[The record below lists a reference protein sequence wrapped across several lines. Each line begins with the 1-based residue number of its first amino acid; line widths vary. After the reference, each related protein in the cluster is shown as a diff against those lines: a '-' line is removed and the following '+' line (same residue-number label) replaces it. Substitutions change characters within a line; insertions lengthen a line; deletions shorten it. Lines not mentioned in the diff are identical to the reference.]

1 MRNLRPLGGG
11 EVPQSNQNSSS
22 SGEQYSFLP
31 KLITVEVKDQIK
43 VIFDEDFSSLLLVG
57 ENQFESDV
65 EGELLA
71 YFALNEKPYRAQL
84 VLKGASLLVAFFPS
98 QKTIRIASSRLSD
111 ELLLVEGVL
120 SERASAEVSALRT
133 NSTFLELKTHAEEIA
148 SLERADFPSVS
159 ERVTRLYDLPDLSDE
174 KFVHIRDSASDLVT
188 RLLGHLNEYKPVVF
202 ERFSDF
208 GLGLTAQF
216 ALLRIHMLKF
226 LAILP
231 SLDHDQTG
239 VEVKRLLLESMRRLL
254 SDSKKAALLGKKGD
268 ERALP
273 NSIYYAVM
281 AAHSI
286 SKLIPAGALAGLVRT
301 SVRFMAKRFIAGE
314 SIELADQVLKE
325 LMNSGRDATLDQ
337 LGELVVSEKEADI
350 YEARVLELIRGL
362 GAHIP
367 KGSKNTAGILRA
379 HVSIKVSALCS
390 DFKPEALDYT
400 YKLVAPRLKNILLEA
415 KKHEVFINI
424 DAEHYHYR
432 DIVFEIYSKLLL
444 ETAEL
449 HDYAQTG
456 IVIQAYLR
464 DASKHLEDIVSL
476 AKKRGM
482 TMPVR
487 LVKGAYWDAETVEA
501 RAHGHLAPE
510 FLNKEE
516 TDIHFRQLIV
526 KIFESSPHL
535 QLGLASHN
543 FSDHCFAEALRSA
556 HYSHLPEIEHQCLH
570 MTYEALSTA
579 LTKMGWAVRNY
590 VPVGSLLVGMAYL
603 VRRIMENSSQVGVLT
618 IMRSHK
624 KKGVIPAAID
634 IHQEKKSQGALTY
647 DEFEVGLNASFA
659 NVAPARTYLEGERKW
674 VVRAFSEFKA
684 EGLGHHFE
692 TGRSLTGEKWE
703 IYSSSNREILVGTI
717 DSASSSDCESA
728 LKVVHDSFSEGAWA
742 RKPALFRAQ
751 TLQRAA
757 HLMLSRRSELSALI
771 SYEAGKAI
779 PEALGDVDEAIDFL
793 CFYAREE
800 VRLHKHNSKV
810 HPRGPIAVIAPW
822 NFPLAIPCG
831 MVCGALV
838 AGNTVILKSA
848 EQTPLIA
855 EALVSLLHEAGVPTD
870 VLIHL
875 PGLGET
881 IGDQLVKDSR
891 IAGII
896 FTGSKAVGQLI
907 MKNAGA
913 RFYTN
918 PLTKESY
925 PVRVITEMGGK
936 NAIIVTANAEL
947 DETVSGILYSSFG
960 HAGQKCSAASRVIV
974 HQSVKDRLV
983 ERLKEA
989 INDLQVGIAYDF
1001 STFINPVITPEDQ
1014 ARLREQV
1021 AEASLEARDHG
1032 GIVHVDRTN
1041 EELPGLC
1048 VGPALIELPLAR
1060 AKSLESFARRE
1071 LFGPVLHII
1080 GVRDNEEAIEV
1091 FNSVEYGLTGGIF
1104 SQSQDDIDAAVT
1116 RLEAGNLYVNRT
1128 ITGARVA
1135 IEPFGGFKLSGTGP
1149 KAGSRNYLEALH
1161 HNRAQTSL
1169 PVSQDLTYG
1178 EGVGYQFDLAKSS
1191 RIAPSGRTNRLVD
1204 LGKLLVNQIEV
1215 LYGTIA
1221 PTEKELVS
1229 EFNKWINRHWP
1240 SFVTKK
1246 HLNRVIPG
1254 QESYNDLSLAGGRA
1268 LFLTYSSMPYG
1279 VSVIRFLS
1287 ALGAGAGVTVLA
1299 RNQEA
1304 FEYWSKLVALCH
1316 KVGFSK
1322 ENVDVYF
1329 ATKDLTHAAIDD
1341 ETVSRL
1347 HYDGPMSGLSK
1358 VYEYVYAKER
1368 TSHMLLVSS
1377 PFDTH
1382 SPRDF
1387 KRHYEDFV
1395 FVRSLAINTM
1405 RHGAPLNLDL

>member
-11 EVPQSNQNSSS
+11 EVPHSSHS
-22 SGEQYSFLP
+22 EGQFSFLP
-31 KLITVEVKDQIK
+31 IFKTIEIQNQIQ
-43 VIFDEDFSSLLLVG
+43 VIFDQDFASLLLAS
-57 ENQFESDV
+57 EEKFDSQV
-65 EGELLA
+65 EAELLA
-71 YFALNEKPYRAQL
+71 YYRLSDSAYRAQL
-84 VLKGASLLVAFFPS
+84 VLKGASLLAAFFPD
-98 QKTIRIASSRLSD
+98 QKTIRLASARLSD

-120 SERASAEVSALRT
+120 SDRASEKEIALRE
-133 NSTFLELKTHAEEIA
+133 NSQFIALKNHAEEIA
-148 SLERADFPSVS
+148 SLERTSFPTVS
-159 ERVTRLYDLPDLSDE
+159 ERVTKLYDLPDLTDE
-174 KFVHIRDSASDLVT
+174 KYARTRDAAGDLVT
-188 RLLGHLNEYKPVVF
+188 KLLSHLNEYRPVLF

-239 VEVKRLLLESMRRLL
+239 SEVKRLLIESMRRLL
-254 SDSKKAALLGKKGD
+254 SDSKKASLLGKKGD

-281 AAHSI
+281 VAHTL

-337 LGELVVSEKEADI
+337 LGELVVSEKEADT

-367 KGSKNTAGILRA
+367 KGSKNSAGILRA

-390 DFKPEALDYT
+390 DFKPEALEYS
-400 YKLVAPRLKNILLEA
+400 YSLVAPRLKNILLEA

-444 ETAEL
+444 ETPEL
-449 HDYAQTG
+449 ADYQQTG

-464 DASKHLEDIVSL
+464 DASTHLLDIVEL
-476 AKKRGM
+476 AKKRGH

-516 TDIHFRQLIV
+516 TDIHFRQLVV
-526 KIFESSPHL
+526 KIFENSPHL

-556 HYSHLPEIEHQCLH
+556 HFPQLPEIEHQCLH

-579 LTKMGWAVRNY
+579 LAKMGWAVRNY

-634 IHQEKKSQGALTY
+634 VHQEKKASGAITF
-647 DEFEVGLNASFA
+647 DEFEVGLNSSFA
-659 NVAPARTYLEGERKW
+659 NVAPVRTYLQGERQW
-674 VVRAFSEFKA
+674 VVNAFEDFKA
-684 EGLGHHFE
+684 SGLGHHFD
-692 TGRSLTGEKWE
+692 TGRKLSGEKWE
-703 IYSSSNREILVGTI
+703 ILSSSDRSILVGTI
-717 DSASSSDCESA
+717 NSASTQDCEAAIKEVS
-728 LKVVHDSFSEGAWA
+728 DSFNEGSWA
-742 RKPALFRAQ
+742 TMPALFRSQ
-751 TLQRAA
+751 VLQRAA
-757 HLMLSRRSELSALI
+757 HLMLARRSELSALI

-779 PEALGDVDEAIDFL
+779 GESLGDVDEAIDFL

-810 HPRGPIAVIAPW
+810 HARGPIAVIAPW

-831 MVCGALV
+831 MVVGALV

-855 EALVSLLHEAGVPTD
+855 EALVSLLHEAGIPTN

-881 IGDQLVKDSR
+881 IGDQLVKDAR

-896 FTGSKAVGQLI
+896 FTGSKAVGQII
-907 MKNAGA
+907 MKNAA
-913 RFYTN
+913 SRFYTN
-918 PLTKESY
+918 ALTGESY
-925 PVRVITEMGGK
+925 PVKVITEMGGK

-947 DETVSGILYSSFG
+947 DETVAGILYSSFG

-974 HQSVKDRLV
+974 HQSVKDRLAT
-983 ERLKEA
+983 RLKEA
-989 INDLQVGIAYDF
+989 ISDLQVGVAYDF
-1001 STFINPVITPEDQ
+1001 STFINPVITLEDQ

-1021 AEASLEARDHG
+1021 KEASAEAREHG
-1032 GIVHVDRTN
+1032 GVVHVDRSM

-1048 VGPALIELPLAR
+1048 VGPTLIELPLAR
-1060 AKSLESFARRE
+1060 AKDPASFARRE
-1071 LFGPVLHII
+1071 LFGPVLHLI

-1104 SQSQDDIDAAVT
+1104 SQSQDDIDAAVA

-1161 HNRAQTSL
+1161 HNHLQGSL
-1169 PVSQDLTYG
+1169 LASEELKYDQ
-1178 EGVGYQFDLAKSS
+1178 GVDYQFDLCRSS
-1191 RIAPSGRTNRLVD
+1191 GLAPAGRTTRLID
-1204 LGKLLVNQIEV
+1204 LGKLLVNQMEV
-1215 LYGTIA
+1215 LYGAIA
-1221 PTEKELVS
+1221 PSEKELVS
-1229 EFNKWINRHWP
+1229 EFNKWISRHWP
-1240 SFVTKK
+1240 SFITKK

-1254 QESYNDLSLAGGRA
+1254 QESYNDLSLAGGKV
-1268 LFLTYSSMPYG
+1268 LFLAYGKMPYG
-1279 VSVIRFLS
+1279 ATLIRFLS
-1287 ALGAGAGVTVLA
+1287 ALGAGAGVTVIA
-1299 RNQEA
+1299 RNQA
-1304 FEYWSKLVALCH
+1304 AYDWWTKMVALCH

-1322 ENVDVYF
+1322 ENVDVF
-1329 ATKDLTHAAIDD
+1329 FGSKELAHKAMDD
-1341 ETVSRL
+1341 ESVSRL
-1347 HYDGPMSGLSK
+1347 HYDGPASGLSK
-1358 VYEYVYAKER
+1358 VYEYVYSKDR
-1368 TSHMLLVSS
+1368 SRHMLLVSS

>member
-11 EVPQSNQNSSS
+11 EVPHSSLPA
-22 SGEQYSFLP
+22 EHLPFLSTL
-31 KLITVEVKDQIK
+31 KTIAINNDLK
-43 VIFDEDFSSLLLVG
+43 VIFDSDFTSLLLRA
-57 ENQFESDV
+57 
-65 EGELLA
+65 EGELDPAVEKKLIA
-71 YFALNEKPYRAQL
+71 YYGLSDQAYRAQL
-84 VLKGASLLVAFFPS
+84 VLKSTSLLVAFFPQ
-98 QKTIRIASSRLSD
+98 QKKIRIASARLSD

-120 SERASAEVSALRT
+120 SDRASSEESALRD
-133 NSTFLELKTHAEEIA
+133 NPSFLAFKEHAEEIA
-148 SLERADFPSVS
+148 SLERTNFPSVS
-159 ERVTRLYDLPDLSDE
+159 ERVTRLYHLPDLTQE
-174 KFVHIRDSASDLVT
+174 RFVRTRSAADALVVK
-188 RLLGHLNEYKPVVF
+188 LLDHLNEYRPVLF

-239 VEVKRLLLESMRRLL
+239 SEVKRLLLESMRRLL

-273 NSIYYAVM
+273 NSIYYSVM
-281 AAHSI
+281 AAHSLA
-286 SKLIPAGALAGLVRT
+286 KLVPAAALASVVRA

-337 LGELVVSEKEADI
+337 LGELVVSEKEADT

-390 DFKPEALDYT
+390 DFKPEAFDYT
-400 YKLVAPRLKNILLEA
+400 YGLVAPRLKNILLEA
-415 KKHEVFINI
+415 KRHEVFINI

-444 ETAEL
+444 ETSEL
-449 HDYAQTG
+449 ADYQQTG
-456 IVIQAYLR
+456 IVVQAYLR
-464 DASKHLEDIVSL
+464 DASIHLEEIVEL
-476 AKKRGM
+476 AQKRGM

-543 FSDHCFAEALRSA
+543 FSDHCFAEALRTE
-556 HYSHLPEIEHQCLH
+556 HFKDLPEIEHQCLH

-579 LTKMGWAVRNY
+579 LAKMGWAVRNY

-624 KKGVIPAAID
+624 KKGTIPAAID
-634 IHQEKKSQGALTY
+634 VHQEKKLNDALTY
-647 DEFEVGLNASFA
+647 DEFEVGLNSRFA
-659 NVAPARTYLEGERKW
+659 NVAPVRTYLRDERQW
-674 VVRAFSEFKA
+674 VQRAYEDFKMN
-684 EGLGHHFE
+684 GLGHHFE
-692 TGRSLTGEKWE
+692 TGRALTGEKWE
-703 IYSSSNREILVGTI
+703 IH
-717 DSASSSDCESA
+717 SSSDPSLLVGSIQSASVEDCEAA
-728 LKVVHDSFSEGAWA
+728 LKEVDASFNAGLWPRAS
-742 RKPALFRAQ
+742 ALFRSQ

-757 HLMLSRRSELSALI
+757 HLMLAKRAELSALI

-810 HPRGPIAVIAPW
+810 HARGPIAVIAPW

-831 MVCGALV
+831 MVAGALV

-855 EALVSLLHEAGVPTD
+855 EALVSILHEAGVPVD

-881 IGDQLVKDSR
+881 VGDKLVRDER

-918 PLTKESY
+918 ALTKERY
-925 PVRVITEMGGK
+925 PVKVITEMGGK

-947 DETVSGILYSSFG
+947 DETVAGILYSSFG

-974 HQSVKDRLV
+974 HQSVKDRLI

-989 INDLQVGIAYDF
+989 INDLQVGVAYDF
-1001 STFINPVITPEDQ
+1001 STFINPVITAEDKK
-1014 ARLREQV
+1014 RLQDQV
-1021 AEASLEARDHG
+1021 REASVEARENG
-1032 GIVHVDRTN
+1032 GTVHVDRSG

-1048 VGPALIELPLAR
+1048 VGPSLIELPLVR
-1060 AKSLESFARRE
+1060 AKNPESFARRE
-1071 LFGPVLHII
+1071 LFGPVLHVI
-1080 GVRDNEEAIEV
+1080 GVRDNDEAIEL

-1104 SQSQDDIDAAVT
+1104 SQSQDDIDSAVA

-1161 HNRAQTSL
+1161 HNRLESSL
-1169 PVSQDLTYG
+1169 NQEVSVTTDP
-1178 EGVGYQFDLAKSS
+1178 GVDYRFDLCRASK
-1191 RIAPSGRTNRLVD
+1191 IAPSGRTSRLID
-1204 LGKLLVNQIEV
+1204 LGKLLVNQMEV
-1215 LYGTIA
+1215 LYGAIA
-1221 PTEKELVS
+1221 PSEKELVG
-1229 EFNKWINRHWP
+1229 EFNKWITRHWP
-1240 SFVTKK
+1240 NFVTKK

-1254 QESYNDLSLAGGRA
+1254 QESYNDLSLAGGKV
-1268 LFLTYSSMPYG
+1268 LFLTYGAMPYG
-1279 VSVIRFLS
+1279 ATLVRFLS
-1287 ALGAGAGVTVLA
+1287 ALGAGAGVTVIA
-1299 RNQEA
+1299 RTQEA
-1304 FEYWSKLVALCH
+1304 FDWWVKMVALCH

-1322 ENVDVYF
+1322 ENVDVFF
-1329 ATKDLTHAAIDD
+1329 ATKELVHQAMDD
-1341 ETVSRL
+1341 ESVSRL
-1347 HYDGPMSGLSK
+1347 HYDGALDGLLK
-1358 VYEYVYAKER
+1358 VYEYVYSKER
-1368 TSHMLLVSS
+1368 SRHMLLVSS

-1395 FVRSLAINTM
+1395 YVRSLAINTM

>member
-11 EVPQSNQNSSS
+11 EVPQSNVNEGQFP
-22 SGEQYSFLP
+22 FLSEL
-31 KLITVEVKDQIK
+31 KTIELNNEVK
-43 VIFDEDFSSLLLVG
+43 VILDSDFASLLLRG
-57 ENQFESDV
+57 GSEFEPEVSA
-65 EGELLA
+65 ELLSYYGLSENA
-71 YFALNEKPYRAQL
+71 YRAQL
-84 VLKGASLLVAFFPS
+84 VLKATSLLVAFFP
-98 QKTIRIASSRLSD
+98 QKKLIRIASARLSD

-120 SERASAEVSALRT
+120 SERASSEVSALRD
-133 NSTFLELKTHAEEIA
+133 NPHFIALKEHAEEIA
-148 SLERADFPSVS
+148 ALERTSFPSVS
-159 ERVTRLYDLPDLSDE
+159 ERVTRLYNLPDLKDE
-174 KFVHIRDSASDLVT
+174 RFVRTRDAASELVGK
-188 RLLGHLNEYKPVVF
+188 LLAHLNEYRPVLF

-239 VEVKRLLLESMRRLL
+239 SEVKRLLLESMRRLL
-254 SDSKKAALLGKKGD
+254 SDSATAARLGKKGD

-273 NSIYYAVM
+273 NSIYYSVIL
-281 AAHSI
+281 AHSLA
-286 SKLIPAGALAGLVRT
+286 KLVPAAALTSVVRA

-337 LGELVVSEKEADI
+337 LGELVVSEKEADT

-367 KGSKNTAGILRA
+367 KGSKNSAGILRA

-390 DFKPEALDYT
+390 DFKPEAFDYT
-400 YKLVAPRLKNILLEA
+400 YGLVAPRLRNILLEA
-415 KKHEVFINI
+415 KSHEVFINI

-444 ETAEL
+444 ETSEL
-449 HDYAQTG
+449 KDYQQTG

-464 DASKHLEDIVSL
+464 DASLHLEEIVSL
-476 AKKRGM
+476 AKTRGM

-543 FSDHCFAEALRSA
+543 FSDHCFAEALRSE
-556 HYSHLPEIEHQCLH
+556 HYPNLPEIEHQCLH

-579 LTKMGWAVRNY
+579 LAKMGWAVRNY

-624 KKGVIPAAID
+624 KKGTIPAAID
-634 IHQEKKSQGALTY
+634 VHQEKKQNGGLTY
-647 DEFEVGLNASFA
+647 DEFEVGLNSSFA
-659 NVAPARTYLEGERKW
+659 NVAPVRTYLRDERKW
-674 VVRAFSEFKA
+674 VSAAYEEFKTS
-684 EGLGHHFE
+684 GIGHHFE
-692 TGRSLTGEKWE
+692 TGRSLSGEKWE
-703 IYSSSNREILVGTI
+703 IRSSSDRSLLVGAI
-717 DSASSSDCESA
+717 ESASIEDCESA
-728 LKVVHDSFSEGAWA
+728 LKEVDSAFTSGQWA
-742 RKPALFRAQ
+742 RTPALFRAQ
-751 TLQRAA
+751 TLLRAA
-757 HLMLSRRSELSALI
+757 HIMLARRTELSALI

-810 HPRGPIAVIAPW
+810 HARGPIAVIAPW

-831 MVCGALV
+831 MVAGALV

-855 EALVSLLHEAGVPTD
+855 EALVSILHEAGVPMS

-881 IGDQLVKDSR
+881 IGDKLVKDER

-918 PLTKESY
+918 ALTKERY
-925 PVRVITEMGGK
+925 PVKVITEMGGK

-947 DETVSGILYSSFG
+947 DETVAGILYSAFG

-974 HQSVKDRLV
+974 HHSVKDRLV

-989 INDLQVGIAYDF
+989 IFDLQVGVAYDF

-1014 ARLREQV
+1014 ERLRTQV
-1021 AEASLEARDHG
+1021 KEASIEARENG
-1032 GIVHVDRTN
+1032 GTVHVDRSH

-1048 VGPALIELPLAR
+1048 VGPSLIELPLVRAR
-1060 AKSLESFARRE
+1060 DPESFARRE
-1071 LFGPVLHII
+1071 LFGPVLHVI
-1080 GVRDNEEAIEV
+1080 GVKDNEEASEL

-1104 SQSQDDIDAAVT
+1104 SQSQDDIDDAVAK
-1116 RLEAGNLYVNRT
+1116 LESGNLYVNRT

-1161 HNRAQTSL
+1161 HNPLESSL
-1169 PVSQDLTYG
+1169 DQSAEVVFD
-1178 EGVGYQFDLAKSS
+1178 EGVDYRFDLCRSS
-1191 RIAPSGRTNRLVD
+1191 KITPNGRTTRLID
-1204 LGKLLVNQIEV
+1204 LGKLLVNQMEV
-1215 LYGTIA
+1215 LYGALA
-1221 PTEKELVS
+1221 PTEKELVG

-1240 SFVTKK
+1240 AFITKK

-1254 QESYNDLSLAGGRA
+1254 QESYNDLSLTGGKV
-1268 LFLTYSSMPYG
+1268 LFLAYGAMPYG
-1279 VSVIRFLS
+1279 ATLIRFLS
-1287 ALGAGAGVTVLA
+1287 ALGAGAGVTVIA
-1299 RNQEA
+1299 RNQA
-1304 FEYWSKLVALCH
+1304 TYDWWVKMVALCH

-1322 ENVDVYF
+1322 ENVDVFF
-1329 ATKDLTHAAIDD
+1329 ATKELTHQAMDD
-1341 ETVSRL
+1341 ESVSRL
-1347 HYDGPMSGLSK
+1347 HYDGPMAGLSK
-1358 VYEYVYAKER
+1358 IYEYIYSKER
-1368 TSHMLLVSS
+1368 ARHMLLVSS